1 VCNPPYVSEPEYAK
15 LAPNVKNFEPKSA
28 LTAGQD
34 GLDIIRKIIADAGQ
48 HLKPTGTLML
58 EIGNEQGNAVR
69 NLLETAGYF
78 DTVKIEKD
86 NSNLD
91 RLAIAVTKQN
101 ER

>member
-1 VCNPPYVSEPEYAK
+1 
-15 LAPNVKNFEPKSA
+15 
-28 LTAGQD
+28 
-34 GLDIIRKIIADAGQ
+34 
-48 HLKPTGTLML
+48 ML